1 MLQVEQFFNLIGDD
15 FEVDMRKIKEY
26 DICCIF
32 EFVQLYK
39 DEEDIDSICFEVIY
53 NLVIVIDREV
63 DNFYRVW

>member
-32 EFVQLYK
+32 EFV
-39 DEEDIDSICFEVIY
+39 
-53 NLVIVIDREV
+53 
-63 DNFYRVW
+63 